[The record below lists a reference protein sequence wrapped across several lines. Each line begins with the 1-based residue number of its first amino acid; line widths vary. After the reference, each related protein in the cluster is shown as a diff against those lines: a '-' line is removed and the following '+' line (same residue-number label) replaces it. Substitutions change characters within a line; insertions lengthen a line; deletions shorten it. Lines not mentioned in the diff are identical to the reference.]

1 MNKRIFVLVLA
12 SLAAMLVIYIFLRG
26 FSVFLHGYSWREM
39 DWNSDGKTT
48 IIEFFEASDI
58 GRRDVVVDGNRC
70 VEYFAFKDG
79 LAVRID
85 CHDEKRRSQLNK

>member
-1 MNKRIFVLVLA
+1 MKKRILVFVLA
-12 SLAAMLVIYIFLRG
+12 SLATMLVVYIFLRG
-26 FSVFLHGYSWREM
+26 VGVFLHGYSWGEM
-39 DWNSDGKTT
+39 DWNGDGITT
-48 IIEFFEASDI
+48 VIEFFEAIDI

>member
-1 MNKRIFVLVLA
+1 MSKRIFVLVLA
-12 SLAAMLVIYIFLRG
+12 SLATMLVVYIFLRG
-26 FSVFLHGYSWREM
+26 VGVFLHGYSWREM
-39 DWNSDGKTT
+39 DWSGDGKTT

-58 GRRDVVVDGNRC
+58 GRRDVVVDGRSC

-85 CHDEKRRSQLNK
+85 CHEKKAKSAH